1 MMLERKDRFSAA
13 LLLILLAIL
22 VNACAGGQTTQQLV
36 TTEYFL
42 AKAGF
47 QKLDVNETTPK
58 RQALVNSI
66 PRGKISSYGRDGETH
81 YAYTDEAAQKL
92 YVGDE
97 TAYQNYLVMTK
108 GRQLCERVVGPASEK
123 FWSCYDEFQKS
134 GGR

>member
-1 MMLERKDRFSAA
+1 MMLWRKDSLSAA

-42 AKAGF
+42 TKAGF

-58 RQALVNSI
+58 RQALLDSI
-66 PRGKISSYGRDGETH
+66 PRGKITTYQRDGETY

-92 YVGDE
+92 YIGDE

-108 GRQLCERVVGPASEK
+108 GRQLCERVVGPDSVK